1 MSICFCLIEKGKRK
15 DSILA
20 QKARL
25 RQNRYGTVINTTSS
39 KQELQLGDALVDAT
53 ERLADKF
60 GVVFRHDKKVM
71 LTDIVASLRQSFPS
85 VAFGEPLPNTFMSPD
100 GGILS
105 IVSADDERAFPV
117 LITEVKNQGTNDLR
131 AQEGLKKQAMGNAIE
146 RLGKNVIGFRAMM
159 LDVGIIPFVCF
170 GYGWDFHEGSSILD
184 RVKTIAM
191 FGELNTVNVVPE
203 GEEGLFNRG
212 SFFFRLE
219 PWSLREMSDVM
230 FDVGSRAIHY
240 YFAKYGDDAFLKFE

>member
-1 MSICFCLIEKGKRK
+1 M
-15 DSILA
+15 A

-39 KQELQLGDALVDAT
+39 KQEIQLGDALVNAT
-53 ERLADKF
+53 ERLTEKF
-60 GVVFRHDKKVM
+60 GIAFKHEKKVM
-71 LTDIVASLRQSFPS
+71 LADIVASLRGSFPTVS
-85 VAFGEPLPNTFMSPD
+85 FGDPLPNTFMSPD

-105 IVSADDERAFPV
+105 IMAADSERTFPV

-131 AQEGLKKQAMGNAIE
+131 TQEGLKKQAMGNAIE

-159 LDVGIIPFVCF
+159 LEDGIIPFVCF

-191 FGELNTVNVVPE
+191 FGELNQVNVIPE

-219 PWSLREMSDVM
+219 PWSLEEMSDVM

-240 YFAKYGDDAFLKFE
+240 YFAKFGDDRFRMIGS

>member
-1 MSICFCLIEKGKRK
+1 M
-15 DSILA
+15 A

-53 ERLADKF
+53 ERLTAKF
-60 GVVFRHDKKVM
+60 GIAFTHEKKVM
-71 LTDIVASLRQSFPS
+71 LADIVTSLRRSFPTVS
-85 VAFGEPLPNTFMSPD
+85 FDDPLPNTYMSPD

-105 IVSADDERAFPV
+105 IMAADGERTFPV
-117 LITEVKNQGTNDLR
+117 LITEVKNQGTNDVR

-159 LDVGIIPFVCF
+159 LEDGIIPFVCF

-191 FGELNTVNVVPE
+191 FGELNQVNVIPE

-212 SFFFRLE
+212 SFFFRME
-219 PWSLREMSDVM
+219 PWSLEEMSDVM

-240 YFAKYGDDAFLKFE
+240 YFAKFGDSAFKMIGS

>member
-1 MSICFCLIEKGKRK
+1 M
-15 DSILA
+15 A
-20 QKARL
+20 QKERL

-39 KQELQLGDALVDAT
+39 KQELQLGDALVVAT
-53 ERLADKF
+53 ERLAEKF
-60 GVVFRHDKKVM
+60 GLAFHHDKKVM
-71 LTDIVASLRQSFPS
+71 LTDIVASLRRSFPS
-85 VAFGEPLPNTFMSPD
+85 VSFGDPLPNTFMSPD

-105 IVSADDERAFPV
+105 IVSADGERLFPV

-131 AQEGLKKQAMGNAIE
+131 AREGLKKQAMGNAIE

-159 LDVGIIPFVCF
+159 LDAGIIPFVCF
-170 GYGWDFHEGSSILD
+170 GYGWDFHQGSSILD

-219 PWSLREMSDVM
+219 PWSLDEMSDVM

-240 YFAKYGDDAFLKFE
+240 YLARYGDAAFQRIW

>member
-1 MSICFCLIEKGKRK
+1 M
-15 DSILA
+15 A

-25 RQNRYGTVINTTSS
+25 RQNRYGTVINTTSL

-53 ERLADKF
+53 ERLTEKF
-60 GVVFRHDKKVM
+60 GVAFRHDKRVM
-71 LTDIVASLRQSFPS
+71 LADIVASLRGSFPTVS
-85 VAFGEPLPNTFMSPD
+85 FDDPLPNTHMSPD
-100 GGILS
+100 GGILPIIAANS
-105 IVSADDERAFPV
+105 ERTFPV

-159 LDVGIIPFVCF
+159 LENGIIPFVCL

-191 FGELNTVNVVPE
+191 FGQLNEVNVIPE

-212 SFFFRLE
+212 SFFFRPE
-219 PWSLREMSDVM
+219 PWSLKEMSDVM

-240 YFAKYGDDAFLKFE
+240 YFAKFGDDAFRMIEF

>member
-1 MSICFCLIEKGKRK
+1 M
-15 DSILA
+15 A

-25 RQNRYGTVINTTSS
+25 RQNRYGTVINATSS
-39 KQELQLGDALVDAT
+39 KQELQLGDALIDAT
-53 ERLADKF
+53 ERLTAKF
-60 GVVFRHDKKVM
+60 GVALLHDKTIM
-71 LTDIVASLRQSFPS
+71 LAEIVTSLRRNFPTVSF
-85 VAFGEPLPNTFMSPD
+85 GDPLPNTYMSPD

-105 IVSADDERAFPV
+105 IVAADGERTFPV
-117 LITEVKNQGTNDLR
+117 LITEVKNQGTNDIR
-131 AQEGLKKQAMGNAIE
+131 EQEGLRKQAMGNAIE

-159 LDVGIIPFVCF
+159 LEDGIIPFVCF

-191 FGELNTVNVVPE
+191 FGELNQVNVIPE

-219 PWSLREMSDVM
+219 PWSMQEMADVM

-240 YFAKYGDDAFLKFE
+240 YLAKFGEGAFKMIDS